1 MLKCFLINLVNQ
13 TSSER
18 KVKRN
23 FRIPKFEC
31 FESSLGDALR
41 TSYGC
46 LESTSQGCDLN
57 VRLGHPLDVISGRPL
72 DVISWRPQDVRSW
85 RRREVISRCLQD
97 GQIGSL
103 GYVLGTLEGNVTGTS
118 WVPIFADWVI
128 IELKGD
134 KIGGTFYKD
143 SLQKTNQTEFRVYKV
158 IKGKVTNY
166 MSNGKATT
174 VLLTVALMKKTS
186 YKWLQWQKMCI
197 LEN

>member
-1 MLKCFLINLVNQ
+1 M
-13 TSSER
+13 TSSGR
-18 KVKRN
+18 QIV
-23 FRIPKFEC
+23 
-31 FESSLGDALR
+31 
-41 TSYGC
+41 TSTG
-46 LESTSQGCDLN
+46 SHIGMSP
-57 VRLGHPLDVISGRPL
+57 RWS
-72 DVISWRPQDVRSW
+72 
-85 RRREVISRCLQD
+85 
-97 GQIGSL
+97 IGSL

-186 YKWLQWQKMCI
+186 YK
-197 LEN
+197 